1 MSTFKL
7 VLTDLQVESF
17 PTSAIDGLE
26 GTVHAYAPDDA
37 APAKCT
43 YDRPTCTCPVFPS
56 CAGNETCLYTEC
68 VSCPVPVPV
77 TAACVGDADV
87 AKTG

>member
-17 PTSAIDGLE
+17 PTNATDGLE
-26 GTVHAYAPDDA
+26 GTVRAYAPDDA

-77 TAACVGDADV
+77 TAACADVDV
-87 AKTG
+87 AKAG